1 LRGPGVL
8 HTPIIALTAH
18 SVEGD
23 HERCLEARMDG
34 YVSKPIKLDELRSAT
49 ATVMG
54 GKKREV

>member
-1 LRGPGVL
+1 VLR
-8 HTPIIALTAH
+8 TPIIALTAH